1 MLNKNFYSIIMV
13 FFVMSLLS
21 SCAVTTESTEASSE
35 TFENTTEASS
45 DLTSSTSSRD
55 DDKTSA
61 AKVLKFVKSN
71 FIRLRA
77 DMAVGEG
84 EYLSTLASLLSLD
97 NTKKE
102 QFYALTKNNFN
113 QLFVSSETTAE
124 ELVAQIHRELAQVQI

>member
-55 DDKTSA
+55 DDETSA